1 MNDGRPPAPAAVGHD
16 VAGART
22 DGTTSCLAIDTS
34 ALLCRYLPDA
44 RRRFVGEVLD
54 SRAERAV
61 SALARAEV
69 LLALHQAA
77 GGPERQRSL
86 WDAVRRD
93 WDHLWEV
100 PLDGRCLSRATEIG
114 ARYGLPVVD
123 AIHLAAADRLPRPVE
138 FLTLDRRQIPAAAD
152 LGFLVRSPTDR

>member
-1 MNDGRPPAPAAVGHD
+1 MILAV
-16 VAGART
+16 
-22 DGTTSCLAIDTS
+22 DTS

-44 RRRFVGEVLD
+44 RRRFVGEVLGD
-54 SRAERAV
+54 GATPVV
-61 SALARAEV
+61 SALARTEV

-86 WDAVRRD
+86 WEAVRRD
-93 WDHLWEV
+93 WDGYWQV

-114 ARYGLPVVD
+114 ARYGLSVVD
-123 AIHLAAADRLPRPVE
+123 AVHLAAADRLPRPVA

-152 LGFLVRSPTDR
+152 LGLQVRSPADG